1 MWLQYHTVNPCSL
14 NYKEFWSSKNQG
26 GLKKIRAKINYTCMQ
41 KATPCTAI
49 LSMSNSI
56 GESPEEKGWKNT
68 SKFENHQNLAW
79 EFATPCTAILSMSN
93 SIGENPE
100 EKGCKIHLNLK
111 IVKIWHPSRCYMKTT
126 GPGILGYWSRAY
138 FLKCQKRQRIEVK
151 ALSIGHQA
159 RIIQWR

>member
-14 NYKEFWSSKNQG
+14 NYKEFSVKQKSRRSQENQSKNP
-26 GLKKIRAKINYTCMQ
+26 LYMYA

-56 GESPEEKGWKNT
+56 GKNPEEKGWKNT